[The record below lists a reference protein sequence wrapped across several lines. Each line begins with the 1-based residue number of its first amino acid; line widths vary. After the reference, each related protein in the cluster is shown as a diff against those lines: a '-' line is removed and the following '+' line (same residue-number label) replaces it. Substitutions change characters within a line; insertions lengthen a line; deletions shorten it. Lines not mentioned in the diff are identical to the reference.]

1 MPSPTLSLF
10 LDHFQILPE
19 LPRATLLTRV
29 LESFASIPY
38 ENLSKII
45 GFEQAGKT
53 IQKQSPE
60 DVIRGFIAS
69 GTGGTCF
76 PLTLTLITILEELG
90 FPAVPIL
97 ADRRYGSDSHCALLC
112 EVTSN
117 SWCLVDPGYLLISP
131 LALPLNGSV
140 AYSLPFTQIELRRL
154 ADSDRVEL
162 YTITNAPSGAGSK
175 YRLTYKT
182 TPVDEHTFHTAWD
195 RSFDWEMM
203 RYPVLSRVIGDTHIY
218 VQKNSLL
225 VRTGESH
232 TRCTIDEIN
241 FIHEVSTNILVKDET
256 VKKALEYLR

>member
-1 MPSPTLSLF
+1 MPSSVLSLF
-10 LDHFQILPE
+10 FEHFQIAPD
-19 LPRATLLTRV
+19 LPRTTLLTRV
-29 LESFASIPY
+29 LTSFASIPY

-45 GFEQAGKT
+45 GFAQAGRT

-76 PLTLTLITILEELG
+76 PLTVTLIKILEELG

-112 EVTSN
+112 EVTAN

-131 LALPLNGSV
+131 LALPLQGSSV
-140 AYSLPFTQIELRRL
+140 YSPPFTRVELRRL

-162 YTITNAPSGAGSK
+162 YTITDAATSSGK

-182 TPVDEHTFHTAWD
+182 TPIDEHSFHAAWD

-218 VQKNSLL
+218 VQKNSILL
-225 VRTGESH
+225 RSAECH
-232 TRCTIDEIN
+232 TRRNIEEGE
-241 FIHEVSTNILVKDET
+241 FIREVSSSMHVKEEII
-256 VKKALEYLR
+256 KKALECLR

>member
-1 MPSPTLSLF
+1 MTSSVLSLF
-10 LDHFQILPE
+10 LDHFQISPD

-29 LESFASIPY
+29 LTSFASIPY

-45 GFEQAGKT
+45 GFAQAGQA
-53 IQKQSPE
+53 IHKQSPE
-60 DVIRGFIAS
+60 DIIRCFISS

-76 PLTLTLITILEELG
+76 PLTITLIQLLEELG

-112 EVTSN
+112 EVTPD
-117 SWCLVDPGYLLISP
+117 SWQLVDPGYLLISP
-131 LALPLNGSV
+131 LAVPLHGSAV
-140 AYSLPFTQIELRRL
+140 YSLPFTRIELRRI

-162 YTITNAPSGAGSK
+162 YSIADTTSGSGGK

-182 TPVDEHTFHTAWD
+182 TAVDEHSFNAAWD

-218 VQKNSLL
+218 IQKNSILL
-225 VRTGESH
+225 RSADSH
-232 TRCTIDEIN
+232 TRRTIDAGD
-241 FIHEVSTNILVKDET
+241 FIREVSSRILVKEEII
-256 VKKALEYLR
+256 KKALEGLR